1 MPLPFFNSKEE
12 VIGSAAD
19 DAFYLGRYW
28 DAQKQRVGPK
38 IQFPGTEPIVVIGRN
53 RSGKDGTIGTY
64 NLLRLLLCSTFWY
77 DPRGEAAAICLPY
90 RRTLGPAWVIN
101 PEGLHTEI
109 YPDLKSS
116 KRNPLLD
123 LPWTAELFDEA
134 AGLAEAW
141 IQIEGK
147 DPHWSRRARGNLVHP
162 LIMWEVMQ
170 AAIEGRAPSVLN
182 VRRLLTEPDE
192 FDLKTGKQ
200 IRGLA
205 VTARR
210 MIAEGGPQIESLIAG
225 MVGKMTDEL
234 ASSRA
239 TADGQSQW
247 MLSPPIA
254 ADMDTA
260 AGVDY
265 RELGQRPCS
274 GFFVLSQPKLQTH
287 APMVREAISSALRAL
302 YKPSNTV
309 CTFWLNEF
317 ATLGRMEAIE
327 SALGMVAGC
336 GIRLVFVVQSL
347 TQLKLHYGDGWENF
361 LGQAGAWVLVGAT
374 SDELSATYLSKRGG
388 EMTIKQPN
396 VGSNINAGG
405 GMGLSTGAG
414 YGRRP
419 WLMEQDLYSIKPNFG
434 YVWATGLSGAIPAY
448 FPPYWDVET
457 LNARARRNPY
467 YKG

>member
-1 MPLPFFNSKEE
+1 MPFLFFNSKEE
-12 VIGSAAD
+12 VIGSDAP
-19 DAFYLGRYW
+19 DAFYLGRFW
-28 DAQKQRVGPK
+28 DAQAQRVGRK
-38 IQFPGTEPIVVIGRN
+38 IQIGGTEPIVVIGRN

-90 RRTLGPAWVIN
+90 RRTLGPTWIIN
-101 PEGLHTEI
+101 PDGLHTEI

-134 AGLAEAW
+134 AAKAEAW

-147 DPHWSRRARGNLVHP
+147 DLHWSRRARGNLVHP
-162 LIMWEVMQ
+162 LIMWEVMR
-170 AAIEGRAPSVLN
+170 AAIEGRPPSVLN

-192 FDLKTGKQ
+192 FDPVTGEQRK
-200 IRGLA
+200 GLA

-210 MIAEGGPQIESLIAG
+210 MIAEGGPQIASLIAS
-225 MVGKMTDEL
+225 MAGKMNDEI
-234 ASSRA
+234 SGSRS

-247 MLSPPIA
+247 MLSPLIA

-260 AGVDY
+260 AGVDF
-265 RELGQRPCS
+265 RELGKQPCS
-274 GFFVLSQPKLQTH
+274 CLFVLSQPKLETH
-287 APMVREAISSALRAL
+287 AAMVREALSSALRAL

-317 ATLGRMEAIE
+317 ATLGKCEAIE
-327 SALGMVAGC
+327 RALGMVAGC
-336 GIRLVFVVQSL
+336 GIRLVFVLQSL
-347 TQLKLHYGDGWENF
+347 SQLKLYYGDGWENF
-361 LGQAGAWVLVGAT
+361 LGQSCAWVLVGAP
-374 SDELSATYLSKRGG
+374 SDELTASYLSRRSGQK
-388 EMTIKQPN
+388 TIKQPN
-396 VGSNINAGG
+396 VGSNLNAGG
-405 GMGLSTGAG
+405 GMGLSSNQN
-414 YGRRP
+414 YSQMP
-419 WLMEQDLYSIKPNFG
+419 WLNESDLYSIKPNFG

-448 FPPYWDVET
+448 FPPYWDVEN